1 MFNKMIASVS
11 ALAAETVVTTDL
23 DTFITTIKGALADFT
38 TSNLAKVLVAGLGI
52 SAGLFL
58 AWFGYRWVVRKVSGG
73 IKKADFNICGGG
85 GFAPA
90 FLI

>member
-11 ALAAETVVTTDL
+11 ALAAEAGVTTDL
-23 DTFITTIKGALADFT
+23 DTFITTIKGALADLT

-73 IKKADFNICGGG
+73 IKKGR
-85 GFAPA
+85 
-90 FLI
+90 L

>member
-23 DTFITTIKGALADFT
+23 DTFITTIKGALADLT

-73 IKKADFNICGGG
+73 IKKGR
-85 GFAPA
+85 
-90 FLI
+90 L

>member
-1 MFNKMIASVS
+1 MMKGANHMFNKMIASVT
-11 ALAAETVVTTDL
+11 ALAAETGVTTDL
-23 DTFITTIKGALADFT
+23 DTFITTIKGALADLT

-73 IKKADFNICGGG
+73 IKKGR
-85 GFAPA
+85 
-90 FLI
+90 L

>member
-11 ALAAETVVTTDL
+11 ALAAETGVSTDL
-23 DTFITTIKGALADFT
+23 DTFITTIKGALADLT

-73 IKKADFNICGGG
+73 IKKGR
-85 GFAPA
+85 
-90 FLI
+90 L